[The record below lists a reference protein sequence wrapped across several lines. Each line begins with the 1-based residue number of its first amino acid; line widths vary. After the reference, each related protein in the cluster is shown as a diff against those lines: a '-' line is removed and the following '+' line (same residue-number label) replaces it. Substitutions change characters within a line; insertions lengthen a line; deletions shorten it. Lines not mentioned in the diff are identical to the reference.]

1 MNFAAFD
8 LNLLRVYDAI
18 MRERSVTRAGE
29 RIGMSQPA
37 VSSAL
42 NRLRH
47 MLDDQLF
54 VRRGN
59 DMVPTPR
66 AEPVRSA
73 LASLEAALGADDRF
87 DPASAERTYTLLGA
101 DFFSTLVM
109 PGLFRAMSEEAP
121 GVRLRGLDSGVGD
134 VARLLLED
142 TIDAALEGPLDVP
155 EWVSRERLFTS
166 PFAVVA
172 ARSHPSLSG
181 LSSGDTVPLEV
192 FCRAPHALRS
202 IDGSM
207 SGWVDRALARTG
219 MQRRVVL
226 ALPHFHGVV
235 LAVARGRLIAA
246 VPAQLANAVASDLDL
261 LVLQPPIEVPAPE
274 IQMYWHSRHDRNPAH
289 RWMRQKVLEAVQAL

>member
-1 MNFAAFD
+1 M
-8 LNLLRVYDAI
+8 
-18 MRERSVTRAGE
+18 
-29 RIGMSQPA
+29 
-37 VSSAL
+37 
-42 NRLRH
+42 
-47 MLDDQLF
+47 
-54 VRRGN
+54 
-59 DMVPTPR
+59 
-66 AEPVRSA
+66 
-73 LASLEAALGADDRF
+73 
-87 DPASAERTYTLLGA
+87 
-101 DFFSTLVM
+101 
-109 PGLFRAMSEEAP
+109 
-121 GVRLRGLDSGVGD
+121 
-134 VARLLLED
+134 
-142 TIDAALEGPLDVP
+142 
-155 EWVSRERLFTS
+155 
-166 PFAVVA
+166 
-172 ARSHPSLSG
+172 
-181 LSSGDTVPLEV
+181 